1 MTITEITTEQV
12 AEKTTRVAFYCRVS
26 TNSDDQIH
34 SLATQI
40 KYYTDF
46 LKKHADYVLVDFY
59 VDEGLTGTSLKRR
72 DDMNRMIED
81 CRKGKIDHVVVK
93 SVSRFARNV
102 QELLEILR
110 LFKSIGV
117 TVYFEEQGIDTK
129 KLNSE
134 MLITFPGLAAQQE
147 STVISENMRWSYS
160 KRMAAGEF
168 NCCTPAYG
176 FQMVDG
182 ELQIKEEEA
191 LVVRKI
197 FDMFLRGCGKQAIAN
212 ELNQLEQDS
221 GTASKEWSRTAVD
234 YILNNER
241 YMGDAVLQKRFT
253 TESLPYRR
261 VPNKGEKP
269 IYYVENANIGIISK
283 ETFDAAKELQKK
295 RGGKRF
301 FKQQSVA
308 LTQMLFCPDCGRAF
322 RRNLNKND
330 NTWVCSA
337 RSALES
343 KCQMRRVK
351 EEAVY
356 DAFIMLMYKLK
367 DKRKELL
374 GTLIKQLIKLE
385 ECGTNCNNK
394 IKTIDMSIAQLSA
407 QNHTIAKLH
416 NIGVLNS
423 AEFSAK
429 SAEINNKL
437 TELRAERRKLIS
449 EDSNQALLDELN
461 ELNDIIKEYQ
471 YTPQFNQELFD
482 KVVEKIIVIDNGT
495 LQFNLMGGI
504 KLAEK
509 ISERRRC
516 QSA

>member
-72 DDMNRMIED
+72 DDMNRLIED

-322 RRNLNKND
+322 RRNL
-330 NTWVCSA
+330 
-337 RSALES
+337 
-343 KCQMRRVK
+343 
-351 EEAVY
+351 
-356 DAFIMLMYKLK
+356 
-367 DKRKELL
+367 
-374 GTLIKQLIKLE
+374 TLIKQLIKLE

>member
-1 MTITEITTEQV
+1 MTITEITAEQV

-72 DDMNRMIED
+72 DDMNRLIED

-182 ELQIKEEEA
+182 ELQI
-191 LVVRKI
+191 
-197 FDMFLRGCGKQAIAN
+197 
-212 ELNQLEQDS
+212 
-221 GTASKEWSRTAVD
+221 
-234 YILNNER
+234 
-241 YMGDAVLQKRFT
+241 
-253 TESLPYRR
+253 
-261 VPNKGEKP
+261 
-269 IYYVENANIGIISK
+269 
-283 ETFDAAKELQKK
+283 
-295 RGGKRF
+295 
-301 FKQQSVA
+301 
-308 LTQMLFCPDCGRAF
+308 
-322 RRNLNKND
+322 
-330 NTWVCSA
+330 
-337 RSALES
+337 
-343 KCQMRRVK
+343 K